1 MMTFYSLETPKSRT
15 SNPAVSDYFK
25 AEPRNMGD
33 ALKCKFCKRYTS
45 MLEWL
50 PPFNVEME
58 FLGRE
63 LGDIAF
69 GVVDLLVSE
78 KFVDLFKQDG
88 LTGLTIRG
96 QANVV
101 KVKPKRVDE
110 HLPRYYVAA
119 INYSK
124 TELDLKKS
132 QVVYETEKHCSICLM
147 GGDLLKLKGIY
158 IKESTWSGEDLL
170 VPRGFYHLKIAS
182 QRFKEWCEQRDIK
195 NANLIKGEDFL
206 QDFS

>member
-1 MMTFYSLETPKSRT
+1 
-15 SNPAVSDYFK
+15 
-25 AEPRNMGD
+25 
-33 ALKCKFCKRYTS
+33 

-88 LTGLTIRG
+88 LTGLTFRG

-101 KVKPKRVDE
+101 KVKPKRVAE

-132 QVVYETEKHCSICLM
+132 EVVYEAEQHCSRCLM
-147 GGDLLKLKGIY
+147 GGDLLLKLKGIY
-158 IKESTWSGEDLL
+158 IKETTWSGEDLF
-170 VPRGFYHLKIAS
+170 VPRGFYHLHIAS
-182 QRFKEWCEQRDIK
+182 QRFKEWCVQRDIK